1 MNERFDIMITDRN
14 PHVRRFISRELTAAG
29 YQVREAESG
38 AEVLRQIHRN
48 EAIDLLILDP
58 DLPDVDPALLLK
70 RLRNRIPILPVVIHA
85 FAPDGDDHS
94 DYLKIAAFV
103 EKRGSSIDR
112 LKEVVADIL
121 KRTYPTRTANAPQPD
136 TDTA

>member
-14 PHVRRFISRELTAAG
+14 PHVRQFISRELTAAG
-29 YQVREAESG
+29 YRVREAG
-38 AEVLRQIHRN
+38 NGTDALRQIYRN

-70 RLRNRIPILPVVIHA
+70 RLRNRIPYLPVVIHA
-85 FAPDGDDHS
+85 FAADVDDHS
-94 DYLKIAAFV
+94 DYLKTAAFV

-121 KRTYPTRTANAPQPD
+121 KRTYPARAADAPHTD